1 MPQYYTGSD
10 GRGTVDDISGRLREG
25 CPSYFKESDYKFFL
39 AVERLERAALTSDA
53 EEKEN
58 VAREAFSFLSK
69 VPGSADLR
77 TVCKRFEDLRLVFH
91 LSRCLHTWVVVCDR
105 WSINH
110 LVLFLVI
117 FVFKLLFLVA
127 VKEKLNPLAF

>member
-1 MPQYYTGSD
+1 MILLFPQYYTGSD

-39 AVERLERAALTSDA
+39 AVERLERAALALDA

-77 TVCKRFEDLRLVFH
+77 TVCKRFEELRLVFH
-91 LSRCLHTWVVVCDR
+91 SLHNW
-105 WSINH
+105 
-110 LVLFLVI
+110 LVSFLFLMT
-117 FVFKLLFLVA
+117 
-127 VKEKLNPLAF
+127 VKKKLNPLYSSE